1 MSIKKRIPAIAISII
16 AVISV
21 LMGGVFCSADEVDY
35 GTYEDGIY
43 KEGKQYWFQ
52 TYPAYT
58 KGDGLA
64 NGDFQ
69 QGLKFWA
76 QNFGKKCSDIVTLN
90 KEGDNTYITF
100 DGSKPSAN
108 WDGINSVV
116 TKIDGVAEGDVLA
129 VLYKWRGENENFQI
143 YLTQWELDEKGV
155 GHNENRQSSSMNA
168 AKRIY
173 EAVEEGEWNIT
184 VTGKNDAT
192 KPGLLKPT
200 LADGGY
206 YLSVGIQVTT
216 DPTVVFDIDDVQIV
230 RRNTSTG
237 MVYDLSGKLLYDLNN
252 LEVKVVE
259 ESEIDLSDFK
269 MDSKKVK
276 MPGPSGIS
284 ASDAV
289 IKAIQSEEKV
299 AVIVNP
305 ASPWFWVVVSAGLVI
320 IIAAAV
326 VVILLIKKKKSSD
339 DTVDE
344 MLENA
349 DEEVPE
355 DFSEETE

>member
-1 MSIKKRIPAIAISII
+1 M
-16 AVISV
+16 
-21 LMGGVFCSADEVDY
+21 
-35 GTYEDGIY
+35 
-43 KEGKQYWFQ
+43 
-52 TYPAYT
+52 
-58 KGDGLA
+58 
-64 NGDFQ
+64 
-69 QGLKFWA
+69 
-76 QNFGKKCSDIVTLN
+76 
-90 KEGDNTYITF
+90 
-100 DGSKPSAN
+100 
-108 WDGINSVV
+108 
-116 TKIDGVAEGDVLA
+116 
-129 VLYKWRGENENFQI
+129 
-143 YLTQWELDEKGV
+143 
-155 GHNENRQSSSMNA
+155 
-168 AKRIY
+168 
-173 EAVEEGEWNIT
+173 
-184 VTGKNDAT
+184 
-192 KPGLLKPT
+192 
-200 LADGGY
+200 
-206 YLSVGIQVTT
+206 
-216 DPTVVFDIDDVQIV
+216 
-230 RRNTSTG
+230 
-237 MVYDLSGKLLYDLNN
+237 LYDLNN

-289 IKAIQSEEKV
+289 IKAIQGEEK
-299 AVIVNP
+299 ADAIVNP